1 MSIHALAVAGIR
13 DILHVRID
21 RFAEE
26 RDALLRGNVRIRHG
40 GAESDALRGDG
51 PAGFRAALL
60 EAAGGGGLVGR
71 SVDVVH
77 LVVGELDDHLDVG
90 VRGSFE
96 FLDQVLAVAL
106 VGLDPE
112 VVLGDQGIEFFSG
125 AEDFRDIG
133 SVEVEFQGQGF
144 RQVGADGRGGEVE
157 FVGEYQHVY
166 VVVQSVSGRA
176 VHHAVFAEETG
187 GAVLIDDEFKRFV
200 VPPILSVAVPVLVRA
215 LFEGNRRGIVKAH
228 NKGGRLDG
236 FECSGIGWVGRKE
249 PSASGR
255 PDVTILGSERA
266 DSGSLFGDGE
276 DSAELRFE
284 LGGIESLATDLVKD
298 LVKLVFADHDK
309 VRVIL
314 MGVFHGMIPFV
325 EGNPTAVEH
334 PLVCLHTYRQLLH
347 VFGF

>member
-1 MSIHALAVAGIR
+1 MSIHALAVAGIG
-13 DILHVRID
+13 DVLHVRID

-26 RDALLRGNVRIRHG
+26 RDALLRRDVGVRHG
-40 GAESDALRGDG
+40 GAESDALGGDG

-71 SVDVVH
+71 PVDVVH
-77 LVVGELDDHLDVG
+77 LVIGELDDHLDVG
-90 VRGSFE
+90 VGGSFE

-106 VGLDPE
+106 VGLDPK
-112 VVLGDQGIEFFSG
+112 VVLGHQGIEIFSG
-125 AEDFRDIG
+125 AVDFRDIG

-144 RQVGADGRGGEVE
+144 RQIGADGRGGEVE

-187 GAVLIDDEFKRFV
+187 GAVLIDDEFERFV
-200 VPPILSVAVPVLVRA
+200 VPPILPVAVPVLVRA

-228 NKGGRLDG
+228 NKGGRFDG
-236 FECSGIGWVGRKE
+236 FECSGIGWVGRKK
-249 PSASGR
+249 PSTSER

-266 DSGSLFGDGE
+266 DSGSFFSDVE

-284 LGGIESLATDLVKD
+284 LGGIESLGINLMKD
-298 LVKLVFADHDK
+298 LVELVFADHDE
-309 VRVIL
+309 VGVIL
-314 MGVFHGMIPFV
+314 VGVFHGMIPFV
-325 EGNPTAVEH
+325 GRNSTAVEH
-334 PLVCLHTYRQLLH
+334 PLV
-347 VFGF
+347 